1 MQWNTF
7 TWAAWFIETSS
18 QKIFWSMR
26 TWISNSLTLALLLT
40 KTLKSSLA
48 FMVLKAIWHRRL
60 GKAKST
66 TENKLTF
73 FQLVSYS
80 SVSWEVYSH
89 FQNHQKLTTG
99 IIYLEKEK
107 LMRTSP
113 NLIVLI
119 VYHPSSKTLS
129 WDFLPMKALR
139 DQQLNKSG
147 CTLGCRLKEMNRNKY
162 VKT

>member
-7 TWAAWFIETSS
+7 TWVAWFTETSS

-80 SVSWEVYSH
+80 SVLWEVYSH
-89 FQNHQKLTTG
+89 FQNHQNLTTG
-99 IIYLEKEK
+99 TIYSERANLI
-107 LMRTSP
+107 LTSP
-113 NLIVLI
+113 SLTVLI
-119 VYHPSSKTLS
+119 VYHLSSKTLS
-129 WDFLPMKALR
+129 WDSSPTKALR
-139 DQQLNKSG
+139 DQLSNKLDCTHG
-147 CTLGCRLKEMNRNKY
+147 CKSRGMNRSKY